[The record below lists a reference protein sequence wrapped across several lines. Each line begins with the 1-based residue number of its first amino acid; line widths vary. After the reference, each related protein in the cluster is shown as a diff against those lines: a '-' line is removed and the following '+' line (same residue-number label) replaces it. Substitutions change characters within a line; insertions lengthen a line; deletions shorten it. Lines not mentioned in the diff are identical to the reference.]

1 MIKLNEKYAI
11 NNKSDAVECGWL
23 LPGEE
28 VEVVDIVPI
37 KGKVHNELYLIQC
50 EKGYRLGV
58 YEEDL
63 EVIV

>member
-28 VEVVDIVPI
+28 VEVVDIVP
-37 KGKVHNELYLIQC
+37 NS
-50 EKGYRLGV
+50 
-58 YEEDL
+58 
-63 EVIV
+63 